1 MAEIHTLKS
10 GTERATLIQAAR
22 VVRDGGVIAFPTD
35 TLYGLGASVQHAEA
49 LRRIYDIKGRDP
61 SKPILLLVPDF
72 DVLRTLVTKISGAA
86 QRLMEQFWPGPL
98 TLIFEASEMVP
109 QMCLGGG
116 TTIGIRLPDA
126 PVAQALMQELME
138 PLTASSAN
146 LSGDPEPVSAQQVA
160 DSLGDRV
167 DLVLDGGVC
176 MDNRPSTLVDVSR
189 SVPRVLREGRIS
201 EETLKPFLL

>member
-10 GTERATLIQAAR
+10 ESERVILIQAAR

-35 TLYGLGASVQHAEA
+35 TLYGLGASVQHEEA
-49 LRRIYDIKGRDP
+49 LRRIYEIKGRDP
-61 SKPILLLVPDF
+61 SKPILLLVPDL
-72 DVLRTLVTKISGAA
+72 DVLRTLVTEISGAA
-86 QRLMEQFWPGPL
+86 QRLMERFWPGPL

-109 QMCLGGG
+109 HICLGGG

-126 PVAQALMQELME
+126 PVARALLQELME
-138 PLTASSAN
+138 PVTASSAN

-167 DLVLDGGVC
+167 DLILDGGVC
-176 MDNRPSTLVDVSR
+176 RNNRPSTLVDVSR
-189 SVPRVLREGRIS
+189 SVPRLLREGRIS